1 MRRLIAAA
9 LATGI
14 TFVAGAAGAQQP
26 GSTFATTQS
35 RFVLSAERLFGLSF
49 AKQTVEDPEP
59 PGSPDIE
66 VSTTNIGIGTNFGAL
81 SPYVQPQFGF
91 DVFVIDHLSV
101 GAALSYWQASGEAE
115 RGGQSDD
122 LSDLALFR
130 VTPRVGFGMMFTN
143 IVGLWARGGLTYY
156 NLSSDSTDGDNGNER
171 SQNGLAITLEGLL
184 MISPIDHVGIHLGPT
199 FDIGISGEQEVDP
212 AAPQAPTQSVD
223 ENQRQFGAMAGLSVW
238 F

>member
-1 MRRLIAAA
+1 MRGVIAAA
-9 LATGI
+9 LASGI
-14 TFVAGAAGAQQP
+14 TLIAGTSTAQQV

-49 AKQTVEDPEP
+49 AKQTVDVSGPEP
-59 PGSPDIE
+59 DVE
-66 VSTTNIGIGTNFGAL
+66 VSSTNIGLGTNFAAY

-101 GAALSYWQASGEAE
+101 GAALSYWTASGEGE
-115 RGGQSDD
+115 QGDQSED
-122 LSDLALFR
+122 LPDRALFR
-130 VTPRVGFGMMFTN
+130 VTPRVGYGMMFTD

-156 NLSSDSTDGDNGNER
+156 NVSAEAESGTEI

-199 FDIGISGEQEVDP
+199 FDIGISGEQEIDP
-212 AAPQAPTQSVD
+212 ADPGDPTVSAD
-223 ENQRQFGAMAGLSVW
+223 ETHRQFGAMAGLSVW

>member
-1 MRRLIAAA
+1 MRGVIAAA

-14 TFVAGAAGAQQP
+14 TLVAGASAAQQV

-49 AKQTVEDPEP
+49 AQLTVDVSGPA
-59 PGSPDIE
+59 PDFE
-66 VSTTNIGIGTNFGAL
+66 VSSTNIGLGTNFGEY

-101 GAALSYWQASGEAE
+101 GVALSYWTASGEAE
-115 RGGQSDD
+115 QGDQSED
-122 LSDLALFR
+122 LPDRALFR
-130 VTPRVGFGMMFTN
+130 VTPRVGWGMMFTD

-156 NLSSDSTDGDNGNER
+156 NSSAEAESGTEVT
-171 SQNGLAITLEGLL
+171 QNGLAITLEGLL
-184 MISPIDHVGIHLGPT
+184 MISPVDHVGIHLGPT
-199 FDIGISGEQEVDP
+199 FDIGISGEQELDP
-212 AAPQAPTQSVD
+212 ADPGSPTVSSD
-223 ENQRQFGAMAGLSVW
+223 ETHRQFGAMAGLSVW

>member
-1 MRRLIAAA
+1 MRGVIAAA

-14 TFVAGAAGAQQP
+14 TLVAGTSAAQQA

-49 AKQTVEDPEP
+49 TSETREDPAP

-66 VSTTNIGIGTNFGAL
+66 TTTTNIGLGTNLAFI

-101 GAALSYWQASGEAE
+101 GAGLSYWQASGEQE
-115 RGGQSDD
+115 QGDQSED
-122 LSDLALFR
+122 LSDVALFR
-130 VTPRVGFGMMFTN
+130 VTPRVGYGMMFN
-143 IVGLWARGGLTYY
+143 DIIGLWARGGLTYY
-156 NLSSDSTDGDNGNER
+156 NLSSESDGGTETST
-171 SQNGLAITLEGLL
+171 NGLAITLEGLL
-184 MISPIDHVGIHLGPT
+184 MISPVDHVGIHLGPT
-199 FDIGISGEQEVDP
+199 FDIGVSGEREVDP
-212 AAPQAPTQSVD
+212 ADPGDPTVSVD
-223 ENQRQFGAMAGLSVW
+223 DTHRQFGAMAGLSVW